1 MAKAYGCID
10 VISFLCRSEEKMHN
24 FQAENGGRNFG
35 REVKCIFHTS
45 LDFEKSKVLLNLSIY
60 FSKITYHRV
69 YF

>member
-35 REVKCIFHTS
+35 REVKWHIS
-45 LDFEKSKVLLNLSIY
+45 Y
-60 FSKITYHRV
+60 FP
-69 YF
+69 